1 LPSNVPKHRRLVYVA
16 LAIIAV
22 AVASIVVSNRATPR
36 PQSTPTMARAVQTPQ
51 VSSSGGAAESAPA
64 TRRGTAS
71 TYFVDP
77 TTGLPREP
85 TPEEL
90 LDLQQQL
97 DPTQQTARPS
107 EEPQP
112 FTTDTGFTGLRLSD
126 DQMTYTV
133 ATRNANGSVTLSHA
147 QGRKAADRVVKDAAQ
162 GGIRAGKEQ
171 RLER

>member
-1 LPSNVPKHRRLVYVA
+1 VHSKRQKRTRAFRVRPAIVIALVL
-16 LAIIAV
+16 LAIVGVNVTRHRENA
-22 AVASIVVSNRATPR
+22 ATPPGR
-36 PQSTPTMARAVQTPQ
+36 FSPAPAAPAARAAA
-51 VSSSGGAAESAPA
+51 GASAGA
-64 TRRGTAS
+64 RKGQAS

-85 TPEEL
+85 TPQEL
-90 LDLQQQL
+90 LDLQQQTL
-97 DPTQQTARPS
+97 QATEA
-107 EEPQP
+107 PQP

-147 QGRKAADRVVKDAAQ
+147 QGRKDADRLVKNAGQ
-162 GGIRAGKEQ
+162 GGIVAGKEQ